1 MEISFYKYQGTGND
15 FVLLDNRDGRYDALS
30 STQIAWLCD
39 RRFGVGGDGLMLL
52 QNKEGFDF
60 EMVYFN
66 ADGQD
71 SSMCGNGG
79 RCLVAFAN
87 FLGILDQPKAYF
99 LAVDGPHEA
108 VVVSSA
114 YIELKMSPVN
124 ATQYGAPALF
134 LDTGSPHHLAFVPNL
149 DEINVYEQGQE
160 IRYSAPYKAAGT
172 NVNFIEI
179 KAPNQLYVATYER
192 GVEGETLSCGT
203 GVTAA
208 ALAYQLSH
216 RQQTSSN
223 AVKIQT
229 KGGNLTVRYSQ
240 IEQQF
245 KDIWL
250 CGPAQQVFK
259 GQLTLSVSS
268 K

>member
-1 MEISFYKYQGTGND
+1 MQISFYKYQGTGND
-15 FVLLDNRDGRYDALS
+15 FVLLDNRDGQYSQLS
-30 STQIAWLCD
+30 SQQIAQLCD
-39 RRFGVGGDGLMLL
+39 RKFGVGGDGLMLL
-52 QNKEGFDF
+52 QEKEGFDF

-66 ADGQD
+66 ADGQP

-87 FLGILDQPKAYF
+87 FLGLLKHQRAYF

-108 VVVSSA
+108 VVIA
-114 YIELKMSPVN
+114 PDYIELKMSDVN
-124 ATQYGAPALF
+124 ASGYGQPDAF
-134 LDTGSPHHLAFVPNL
+134 LDTGSPHYLAFVADIKGVN
-149 DEINVYEQGQE
+149 IYEQGRM
-160 IRYSAPYKAAGT
+160 IRYSPAYRAQGT

-179 KAPNQLYVATYER
+179 KGTNQIYVATYER
-192 GVEGETLSCGT
+192 GVEDETLSCGT

-216 RQQTSSN
+216 SEQMGDN

-229 KGGNLTVRYSQ
+229 KGGNLVVRYQQ
-240 IEQQF
+240 IGTQF
-245 KDIWL
+245 ENIWL

-259 GQLTLSVSS
+259 GQLTLPI
-268 K
+268 